1 MKLTQNE
8 KYGLIAIGL
17 VILWANRQLFMPKKK
32 VNVKPNDGEDAISDA
47 LSKIKNGSI
56 KVGEMPEDIRKEIMN
71 EG

>member
-17 VILWANRQLFMPKKK
+17 VILWANRQLFMPKQK

-56 KVGEMPEDIRKEIMN
+56 KVGEMPEEIRKEIMN
-71 EG
+71 ES